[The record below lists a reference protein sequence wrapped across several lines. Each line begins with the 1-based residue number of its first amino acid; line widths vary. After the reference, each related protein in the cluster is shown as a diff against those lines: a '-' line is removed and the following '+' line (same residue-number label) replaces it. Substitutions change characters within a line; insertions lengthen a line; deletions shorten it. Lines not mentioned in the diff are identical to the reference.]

1 MTSAESG
8 KTQDGAVP
16 PEARRRLGQVADA
29 LIEAGAGLPS
39 GTQAGVHTGLL
50 DQVVKARPDLVPP
63 LLRALDEL
71 GPALDLAAVE
81 RLAER
86 RPELHEVLTLVV
98 AGGYLMSPRVAAL
111 LKYPF
116 QEAKIVD
123 PREIAVVVEEGLLDP
138 VAERAPLY
146 RLPPDA
152 PPERR
157 P

>member
-1 MTSAESG
+1 MTTAETG
-8 KTQDGAVP
+8 ETPAVTVP

-39 GTQAGVHTGLL
+39 GSQAGVHTDLL
-50 DQVVKARPDLVPP
+50 DQVAKARPDLVPP

-71 GPALDLAAVE
+71 GPAPDLAAVE

-123 PREIAVVVEEGLLDP
+123 PREITVVVGEGLLDL

-146 RLPPDA
+146 RLPPDS
-152 PPERR
+152 PPEHR